1 MRPVN
6 RNHLTSNFSSFRVK
20 NINNRLKSNIEE
32 TPHIDS
38 DTIRITNEN
47 SKHRLKHGQDFKD
60 LLDPRD
66 QVLEHDFDFSIALR
80 TEEIA
85 QEDFQFQTSQLH
97 EDILEHVH

>member
-1 MRPVN
+1 M
-6 RNHLTSNFSSFRVK
+6 RNHLSSNFTSFRIK
-20 NINNRLKSNIEE
+20 NINNRPKSNIEE
-32 TPHIDS
+32 TPRISS
-38 DTIRITNEN
+38 DTIRVSNQN

-80 TEEIA
+80 TEEIN
-85 QEDFQFQTSQLH
+85 QEDFQFGGSQLH